1 MRAGNVAD
9 MVEREDD
16 IREVQEDAAEA
27 TEPARE
33 RRGRDDVGIEDDPGR
48 APGEEPLEVDEG
60 DEEISAF

>member
-1 MRAGNVAD
+1 

-16 IREVQEDAAEA
+16 IREVQEDAADA

-48 APGEEPLEVDEG
+48 ALGEEPLEVDEG

>member
-1 MRAGNVAD
+1 

-27 TEPARE
+27 TEEARE
-33 RRGRDDVGIEDDPGR
+33 RRGREGVEGADDPGR
-48 APGEEPLEVDEG
+48 AGGDEPLEVDEG